1 MGEKKPTPVMINDKE
16 YDFEDLTPEQQVLFN
31 HVIDLNRK
39 IGNSQFQLDQLQV
52 GRQAFLDRL
61 IASLSA
67 VEGEQPTQPE

>member
-16 YDFEDLTPEQQVLFN
+16 YNFEDLTPEQQALFN

-67 VEGEQPTQPE
+67 SEGEQHPAK